1 MNFSQ
6 CPDEFQIEE
15 QQFIRVPQ
23 RSSLSSFNFEELDSK
38 YKFTYPTNEK
48 QNETKRNQLNQTPP
62 PQTKQIQQYEI
73 DKNYKLQ
80 IEQPNQLSKSPK
92 QCHSFRDQ
100 GKIQLCQQQI
110 EKPQKEIKSILNFQV
125 DTKFIN
131 MKPSKKRNQKPILP
145 QFQQQQYKRP
155 LMIQSNPKYQRISPK
170 NQNKNPIQNNII
182 QNYSEIT
189 FHQEPKVNK
198 FQQLL
203 NKAPKSI
210 EIDHQRSIK
219 WFGNKELCEGEL
231 NGKIV
236 QFIKTQQSNVIL

>member
-23 RSSLSSFNFEELDSK
+23 RSSLGSFNFEDLDTK

-62 PQTKQIQQYEI
+62 PSIKQNLQYDIER
-73 DKNYKLQ
+73 NYKQQ
-80 IEQPNQLSKSPK
+80 IELPPQLSKSPK
-92 QCHSFRDQ
+92 QSLTFRDQ
-100 GKIQLCQQQI
+100 GKIQVGNQQQI

-145 QFQQQQYKRP
+145 QFQQQQQCKRP
-155 LMIQSNPKYQRISPK
+155 LMIQSNPKYQRVSPQ
-170 NQNKNPIQNNII
+170 NQNKRVSPQNYNRSPIQNNINK
-182 QNYSEIT
+182 NYSEIT
-189 FHQEPKVNK
+189 FQQEPKLLI
-198 FQQLL
+198 QLKL
-203 NKAPKSI
+203 ISK
-210 EIDHQRSIK
+210 D
-219 WFGNKELCEGEL
+219 
-231 NGKIV
+231 
-236 QFIKTQQSNVIL
+236 QQSGLVTKNFAKEKQVERLCNLQRLHNRM